1 MTDLSF
7 PLLEVRLPTFFMASR
22 SLGSRLLL
30 QSFDVRTLK
39 YVHEKYPNIRLLYL
53 VDKSAGSYG
62 EAMARIGFT
71 PYAISPD
78 FPMIT
83 QDFVSKAK
91 AEGMRVIP
99 YTVDTKEATL
109 KMKRPHNAVAGRID
123 TITHYTYRKAVFRI
137 WDTAFCMAKG
147 RHLLSQSPLLRPLLT
162 RHAQVSRWRKPC
174 NTLEYPAEVAVRLE
188 TNALRY
194 SLERHVAVDGGV

>member
-109 KMKRPHNAVAGRID
+109 KMKETGVDAIITNYPDRI
-123 TITHYTYRKAVFRI
+123 
-137 WDTAFCMAKG
+137 
-147 RHLLSQSPLLRPLLT
+147 T
-162 RHAQVSRWRKPC
+162 RW
-174 NTLEYPAEVAVRLE
+174 LDE
-188 TNALRY
+188 
-194 SLERHVAVDGGV
+194 